1 MSRILLT
8 GTSGLVGG
16 HLAAAL
22 SAGHEVFALGRQR
35 SHPVA
40 GVTPIGVDLSSE
52 WSIDALP
59 SRIDAVVHL
68 AQSNRWQDFP
78 DGAPEMFA
86 VNVAS
91 TARLLDYALR
101 AGATRFVL
109 ASTGGLYGSV
119 DGAITEGSPIGI
131 PAGPLQYYFET
142 KRAAEGLAQAYR
154 DRLAVS
160 VLRPFFI
167 YGAGQRQ
174 PKLIPRLIDRIRAGE
189 IIRLR
194 GEDGSHLNPTHVD
207 DVVAVIATCLSQQH
221 HGIVNLGG
229 GQVTTIRAM
238 STRIAGLLGVPVRF
252 ESATGAAE
260 CFVADVAL
268 MRTLI
273 QRAPIGFDDGI
284 ASFLAGDGRR

>member
-22 SAGHEVFALGRQR
+22 SSGHEVLALGRQQA
-35 SHPVA
+35 HPAA
-40 GVTPIGVDLSSE
+40 GVSPVVVDLATE
-52 WSIDALP
+52 WSTSALP
-59 SRIDAVVHL
+59 GHVDAVVHL

-78 DGAPEMFA
+78 EGAPEVFA

-91 TARLLDYALR
+91 TARLLDYAVR
-101 AGATRFVL
+101 AGASRFVL

-119 DGAITEGSPIGI
+119 DGAITECTPVRI
-131 PAGPLQYYFET
+131 PSGPLQFYFET
-142 KRAAEGLAQAYR
+142 KRAAEGLALAYH

-160 VLRPFFI
+160 VLRPFFL
-167 YGAGQRQ
+167 YGAGHRQ
-174 PKLIPRLIDRIRAGE
+174 PKLIPRLIDRIRAGAT
-189 IIRLR
+189 ITLR
-194 GEDGSHLNPTHVD
+194 GADGTHLNPTHVD
-207 DVVAVIATCLSQQH
+207 DVVAVIATCLSQPH

-252 ESATGAAE
+252 ESAPGAAE

-268 MRTLI
+268 MRGLI

-284 ASFLAGDGRR
+284 AGFLTGEGRR

>member
-1 MSRILLT
+1 M
-8 GTSGLVGG
+8 
-16 HLAAAL
+16 
-22 SAGHEVFALGRQR
+22 
-35 SHPVA
+35 
-40 GVTPIGVDLSSE
+40 TPIVVDLASE
-52 WSIDALP
+52 WSTNALP
-59 SRIDAVVHL
+59 GRIDAVVHL

-78 DGAPEMFA
+78 DGAPEVFA
-86 VNVAS
+86 VNVAA
-91 TARLLDYALR
+91 TAKLLDYAVR
-101 AGATRFVL
+101 AGASRFVL

-119 DGAITEGSPIGI
+119 DGAITECTPVSI
-131 PAGPLQYYFET
+131 PSGPLQFYFET
-142 KRAAEGLAQAYR
+142 KRAAEGLALAYR

-174 PKLIPRLIDRIRAGE
+174 PKLIARLIDRIRAGA
-189 IIRLR
+189 IITLR
-194 GEDGSHLNPTHVD
+194 GDDGTHLNPAHVD

-252 ESATGAAE
+252 EPAAGAPD

-268 MRTLI
+268 MCSLI

-284 ASFLAGDGRR
+284 AGLLTGDGRR